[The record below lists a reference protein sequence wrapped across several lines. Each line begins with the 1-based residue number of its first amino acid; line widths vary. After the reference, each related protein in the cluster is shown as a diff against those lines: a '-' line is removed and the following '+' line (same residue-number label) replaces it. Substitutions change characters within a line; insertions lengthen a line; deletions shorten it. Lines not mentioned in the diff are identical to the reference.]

1 MSRQIFG
8 ARPVITLLS
17 FAVLMTAASSL
28 PAAEPVVQGDVTAG
42 GVPGVVQT
50 RADVQAAP
58 AVPASPGV
66 SAPIHALSPDE
77 EALRQILSEGQAR
90 VAALLADG
98 QGVDGGRM
106 QQIQKEI
113 VKVKSET
120 RIRFL
125 QAKVELA
132 RRDGDE
138 PELAAAQQALELTLN
153 PPAPAPAPSDRAE
166 KDPKTR
172 EVAR

>member
-8 ARPVITLLS
+8 VRPVIALLS
-17 FAVLMTAASSL
+17 FAVLVTAASSL

-42 GVPGVVQT
+42 GVPGAIQT
-50 RADVQAAP
+50 RADAQAAP
-58 AVPASPGV
+58 AVPAAPGV
-66 SAPIHALSPDE
+66 PVPIRAFSPDE
-77 EALRQILSEGQAR
+77 AALRQILSEGQAR
-90 VAALLADG
+90 VAALLAAG
-98 QGVDGGRM
+98 QGIDGDRM

-125 QAKVELA
+125 RARVELA

-138 PELAAAQQALELTLN
+138 PELAAAQRALELTLN
-153 PPAPAPAPSDRAE
+153 PPAPSPVSNDRAGN
-166 KDPKTR
+166 DPKAR